1 MNNHL
6 SDEQILAL
14 RSLFNQKIINDGKNL
29 DLSLIWHQ
37 SNQLS
42 EIYEQL
48 NDLKKC
54 LDSFR
59 PFCES
64 EVEMLNNYYDIE
76 YTYHSNKIEGN
87 TLTKNE
93 TNLVINKGI
102 TIGSK
107 SLNEHLEAI
116 NHQEAIHYIR
126 ELADKNT
133 DFLNA
138 DLLNIHYLI
147 LKTIRPKDA
156 GKYRVQDVQITGSH
170 HLPPPH
176 FKIMDLMED
185 YFRFYQENKNEIH
198 PVELSAEM
206 HERLVTIHPFRDGNG
221 RTARLVMNLILLK
234 NGYPITIIEGEN
246 AKRLTYYNTLELT
259 QIGKDPNKIQFK
271 LLIANQVKEMMFKY
285 LNLLAS
291 NNNEERLIKGG
302 YFFNRIKEIL

>member
-64 EVEMLNNYYDIE
+64 EVEILNNYYDIE

-185 YFRFYQENKNEIH
+185 YFRFYQENKNKIH

-271 LLIANQVKEMMFKY
+271 LLIANQVKEMMFNY

>member
-64 EVEMLNNYYDIE
+64 EVEILNNYYDIE

-170 HLPPPH
+170 HLPSPH

-185 YFRFYQENKNEIH
+185 YFRFYQENKNKIH

-271 LLIANQVKEMMFKY
+271 LLIANQVKEMMFNY